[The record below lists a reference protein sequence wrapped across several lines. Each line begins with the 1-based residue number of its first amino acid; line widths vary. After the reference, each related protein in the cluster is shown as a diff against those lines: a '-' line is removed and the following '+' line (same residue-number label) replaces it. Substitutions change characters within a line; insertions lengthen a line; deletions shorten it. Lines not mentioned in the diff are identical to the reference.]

1 MIKAKARTEQIS
13 KGQIGQPAACMMEN
27 KDDPCRK
34 NPDPAAG
41 QSDALAG
48 AEQVNARDYGLKQR
62 PLSSRVN
69 LLGKQST
76 AAVDNFVGKPRH
88 TGRRP

>member
-1 MIKAKARTEQIS
+1 
-13 KGQIGQPAACMMEN
+13 MMEN

-41 QSDALAG
+41 QSDALAV

-62 PLSSRVN
+62 LLSALID

-76 AAVDNFVGKPRH
+76 AAVDNFVGKAH
-88 TGRRP
+88 GTGRRP